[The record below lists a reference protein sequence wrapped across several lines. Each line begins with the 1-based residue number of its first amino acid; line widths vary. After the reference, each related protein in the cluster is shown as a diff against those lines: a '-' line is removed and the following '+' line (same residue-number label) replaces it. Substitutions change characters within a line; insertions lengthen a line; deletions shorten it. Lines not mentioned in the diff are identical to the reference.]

1 MANNIFVTEITFT
14 VTDDFLNSDN
24 KNMISTKTIKM
35 MKKGNAK
42 TKKIQKN
49 IRIKIQI
56 KINYVKNQRQ

>member
-42 TKKIQKN
+42 TEKIQKN

-56 KINYVKNQRQ
+56 KINYVKNQR

>member
-14 VTDDFLNSDN
+14 VTDDFLNNDN

-56 KINYVKNQRQ
+56 KINYVKNQR

>member
-35 MKKGNAK
+35 MKKRKRQN
-42 TKKIQKN
+42 QKN
-49 IRIKIQI
+49 PKEH
-56 KINYVKNQRQ
+56 KN

>member
-24 KNMISTKTIKM
+24 KNMISTKAIKM

-56 KINYVKNQRQ
+56 KINYVKNQR

>member
-14 VTDDFLNSDN
+14 VTDDFLNNDN

-56 KINYVKNQRQ
+56 KIN

>member
-56 KINYVKNQRQ
+56 KINYVKNQR

>member
-14 VTDDFLNSDN
+14 VTDDFLINDN

-56 KINYVKNQRQ
+56 KINYVKNQR

>member
-1 MANNIFVTEITFT
+1 MANNIFVREITFT
-14 VTDDFLNSDN
+14 FTDDFLNSDN

-56 KINYVKNQRQ
+56 KINYVKNQR